1 MSYSDFENSDFYN
14 VIRIKYPSTV
24 PRQLKKHGLDLAY
37 DPCKKPYIIEEK
49 VCYEKKECFVTPSVV
64 TKMVC
69 CETNTC
75 SKKCDRCYKCS
86 CTCQCNSDYVTWVS
100 PGKNVCD
107 DSTSDG
113 CSKRNRCRR
122 FDCRKCVVYYKS
134 KRKCRRKK
142 KSYCDDSSSS
152 DDDDVHIQDTS
163 RYVSEKKL
171 PRDFD
176 FSTRTSITFSDDK
189 YYYEDSIDFK
199 RGLRNF
205 RHNCPDNRCNV

>member
-1 MSYSDFENSDFYN
+1 MYYSDYDDSDYYN

-37 DPCKKPYIIEEK
+37 DPCRKPYIIEEK
-49 VCYEKKECFVTPSVV
+49 ICYEKKECFVTPSVV
-64 TKMVC
+64 TAMVC
-69 CETNTC
+69 CETNKC
-75 SKKCDRCYKCS
+75 SKKCDRCYKCFRV
-86 CTCQCNSDYVTWVS
+86 CQCNSDYVTWVS

-113 CSKRNRCRR
+113 CSRKNKCRR

-142 KSYCDDSSSS
+142 KSHCDDSSS
-152 DDDDVHIQDTS
+152 DDDFHIQDTS
-163 RYVSEKKL
+163 RYVSQNKL

-176 FSTRTSITFSDDK
+176 FSSGSNITFSDDK

-205 RHNCPDNRCNV
+205 RHDCPDNRCKI

>member
-1 MSYSDFENSDFYN
+1 MSYSDYENSDYYS

-49 VCYEKKECFVTPSVV
+49 VCYEKKECFVNPSVV

-69 CETNTC
+69 CEANTC
-75 SKKCDRCYKCS
+75 SKKCDRCYNCS
-86 CTCQCNSDYVTWVS
+86 CACQCSSDYVTWTS
-100 PGKNVCD
+100 PEKNVCD
-107 DSTSDG
+107 DSMIDR
-113 CSKRNRCRR
+113 CSERNRCRR

-142 KSYCDDSSSS
+142 KSCYDDSSF
-152 DDDDVHIQDTS
+152 DDDDVYIQDTS
-163 RYVSEKKL
+163 RYVSQNKL

-189 YYYEDSIDFK
+189 YYYEDSIDFT

-205 RHNCPDNRCNV
+205 RYKCPNNRCNT